1 MLTFEMSEGGPEIQ
15 SSTKCPVCGEEL
27 TGAEVEVQN
36 HVNQH
41 LDRHEEDES
50 LALARQ
56 LEKRVSANI
65 ETPNGPAAPSDQSEG
80 TQITQDGNECN
91 DVDGAEHSLRQLEL
105 SDEAYAR
112 ALHNEGE
119 GAVTTH
125 LGESVSDS
133 AELYF
138 ESIVNYILPL
148 FEGSEASILDPGV
161 TRRRVHLCSY
171 MDLFCS
177 NLAGVGW
184 DCGYRNIQMML
195 SSLLFNEQ
203 YAALLSLSG
212 VKEVP
217 SLPEIAGRLEK
228 LLNNGNGNE
237 EDSEYDTN
245 GLLTETKVWI
255 GASEAVEL
263 LQDLRVSANVKDF
276 ETPTS
281 SERAGMFEW
290 VYQQYNLWCSETNCS
305 LHLPRSRTGR
315 DGSHILEALVA
326 PMYCQWQG
334 HSVTIIGA
342 EKSIVGDVSLLIV
355 DPSRGFYDAV
365 ADSRRHLSSSLF
377 RRSVKHPQMQH
388 PRFQIVY
395 VEQVQGVVSSVP
407 KPVRQHARV
416 PKWKRLLRKNDQPG
430 TSSFQ
435 QRPQHEPPSQTNT
448 PPSQQNT
455 NSSRFKSKLRRL
467 SEASRSDLPQQSQP
481 RSGQRRLFH
490 R

>member
-1 MLTFEMSEGGPEIQ
+1 MFSLEMSEGEPEIQ
-15 SSTKCPVCGEEL
+15 SATKCPVCGEEL
-27 TGAEVEVQN
+27 TGAEGEVQN

-65 ETPNGPAAPSDQSEG
+65 ETPNRPAPSDQIEG
-80 TQITQDGNECN
+80 TQIPQGGIESN
-91 DVDGAEHSLRQLEL
+91 DVEPADQMLRQLEI

-112 ALHNEGE
+112 SLHNEGE
-119 GAVTTH
+119 GALTTR

-138 ESIVNYILPL
+138 ESIIHFILPL
-148 FEGSEASILDPGV
+148 FDASEASILDPGIS
-161 TRRRVHLCSY
+161 RRRVHLCSY
-171 MDLFCS
+171 MDMFCS

-203 YAALLSLSG
+203 YAALLALSG

-228 LLNNGNGNE
+228 LLNNGNE

-276 ETPTS
+276 ETPTN

-290 VYQQYNLWCSETNCS
+290 VYQQYNLWCSERNCGI
-305 LHLPRSRTGR
+305 HLSQRRAGMH
-315 DGSHILEALVA
+315 GSVILEALVA

-342 EKSIVGDVSLLIV
+342 EKSIIGEVSLIIV

-365 ADSRRHLSSSLF
+365 IDSKRHLSPSLF
-377 RRSVKHPQMQH
+377 RRNVRHPQMQH

-395 VEQVQGVVSSVP
+395 VEQVQALVPAVPRSVQQ
-407 KPVRQHARV
+407 RARV
-416 PKWKRLLRKNDQPG
+416 PKWKRLLRKNDQPS
-430 TSSFQ
+430 TSSFPQTPQ
-435 QRPQHEPPSQTNT
+435 QET
-448 PPSQQNT
+448 PFQPRTPHTQEDT
-455 NSSRFKSKLRRL
+455 NSSRFKPKFRRL
-467 SEASRSDLPQQSQP
+467 SEAGPNEFPQSQP
-481 RSGQRRLFH
+481 RSGHRRLFH